1 MQLPDFFTELVTDYT
16 LQTIVS
22 GAAVLGFISGMIGV
36 WAVLR
41 RQSLMGDAIAHAA
54 LPGIALAF
62 IITGMKHPMLF
73 LLGAAATGWLAALW
87 IRIIVINTRV
97 KNDAALAIVMATLFG
112 FGMVLIT
119 YIQRMPNAQQAGL
132 ESFLF
137 GQAATMLRQDVITIA
152 IIAAIILIFITLF
165 WKEFKLLTFDPQFTR
180 TIGFNTKLLDIF
192 LNTLLVLAIALGLQ
206 AVGVVLMS
214 ALLIAP
220 AAAARQWTNKLSVMT
235 LLAAAFGAVSGVS
248 GTAIS
253 GSIAN
258 LPTGP
263 LIVIASVSIVMLS
276 FLFAPQRGLVAQFIA
291 KSKNKKRVALDAMLV
306 NLYHICS
313 QHNNTQRPHSY
324 NILKPLPDFSKT
336 VIKKLSEKKWIHL
349 NEKKEWCLT
358 DEGLIKAK
366 QIIETG
372 GQ

>member
-1 MQLPDFFTELVTDYT
+1 MDFFTGFFTDYT

-22 GAAVLGFISGMIGV
+22 GAAVLGFISGLIGV

-41 RQSLMGDAIAHAA
+41 RQSLMGDAVAHAA

-73 LLGAAATGWLAALW
+73 FLGAAATGWIAALW
-87 IRIIVINTRV
+87 IRSIVVNTRV
-97 KNDAALAIVMATLFG
+97 KNDAALAVVMATLFG

-119 YIQRMPNAQQAGL
+119 YIQRMPNAQQAGM

-137 GQAATMLRQDVITIA
+137 GQAATMLRQDVITMA

-180 TIGFNTKLLDIF
+180 ATGFNTKMLDIF
-192 LNTLLVLAIALGLQ
+192 LNTLIVLAIVLGLQ

-220 AAAARQWTNKLSVMT
+220 ASAARQWTNKLSIMA
-235 LLAAAFGAVSGVS
+235 LLAGAFGAISGVL

-253 GSIAN
+253 GTIAN

-263 LIVIASVSIVMLS
+263 LIVMTSISIVVLS
-276 FLFAPQRGLVAQFIA
+276 FLFAPERGLVAQFIN
-291 KSKNKKRVALDAMLV
+291 KNKNKKRVALDTMLV

-313 QHNNTQRPHSY
+313 QHSDHRHPHSY

-336 VIKKLSEKKWIHL
+336 AIKKLSERKWILL

-358 DEGLIKAK
+358 GEGIIKAK